1 MSGVKRYQAFS
12 FFMYNPSGGWDD
24 RVGGFDTI
32 EEAVKALEESDHPPS
47 TELHAGHVVDIDYNE
62 IVLSYSEDEIDYNPD
77 YKRI

>member
-12 FFMYNPSGGWDD
+12 FFMYSASGGWDD

-32 EEAVKALEESDHPPS
+32 EEAVKALEESDFPPS
-47 TELHAGHVVDIDYNE
+47 TKHNAGHVVDIDYNE
-62 IVLSYSEDEIDYNPD
+62 VVLTYSEDEIDYNPD